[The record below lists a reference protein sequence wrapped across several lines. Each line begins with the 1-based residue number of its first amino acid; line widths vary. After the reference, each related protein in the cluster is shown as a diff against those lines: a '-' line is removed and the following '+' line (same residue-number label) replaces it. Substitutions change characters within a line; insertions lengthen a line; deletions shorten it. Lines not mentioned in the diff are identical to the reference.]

1 MDVCHNVQ
9 GFQSVLRKAE
19 VDFPNVKKIKIAFVA
34 SKKKKLD
41 EVIEM
46 FNDNGKV
53 SDVFVIS
60 RPHQRLLRAE
70 SAHLKLKE
78 LGCNELRP
86 LILNN
91 V

>member
-1 MDVCHNVQ
+1 V
-9 GFQSVLRKAE
+9 FRKAE
-19 VDFPNVKKIKIAFVA
+19 VEFPDVKKIKIAFVA

-46 FNDNGKV
+46 FNEHEKV

-60 RPHQRLLRAE
+60 RPHQRLLRAD
-70 SAHLKLKE
+70 SAHTKVQE